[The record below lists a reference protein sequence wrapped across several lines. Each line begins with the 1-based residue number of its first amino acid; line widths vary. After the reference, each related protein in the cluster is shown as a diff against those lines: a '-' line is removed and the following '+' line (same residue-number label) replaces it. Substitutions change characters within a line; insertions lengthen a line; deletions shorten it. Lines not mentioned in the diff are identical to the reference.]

1 MDANTIYL
9 RNLVKKAAA
18 IYSQDSRV
26 KAIMLT
32 GSASLGMVDTLSDT
46 DTIIYYDTLPSEEEI
61 VAQRERLQDSPG
73 DWYGKDPEEGYAEYY
88 FIEGVKCDFGHV
100 KIESWEKV
108 LTDVLDKYDTDTI
121 KQKMMGGMVDS
132 IPLYGHDL
140 IESWKSRARAYP
152 DELARNMV
160 QTHLRFRPL
169 WIVRDMADGRGD
181 LLWFYEE
188 LVTWQKNILGIL
200 LGLNRLYHPHDFKHM
215 DWMIEQMTHTPKNLS
230 SRLKSAL
237 RADPLTGV
245 HDMSQLIDETM
256 GFIDKHMPD
265 VDTSDKRQRFHRA
278 AMRWS
283 FSNQDDTA

>member
-1 MDANTIYL
+1 MNDNTLYL
-9 RNLVKKAAA
+9 RTLVEKAAA
-18 IYSQDSRV
+18 VYSQDSRV

-32 GSASLGMVDTLSDT
+32 GSASLGMVDTISDT

-61 VAQRERLQDSPG
+61 VAQRERLQDSAG
-73 DWYGKDPEEGYAEYY
+73 DWYSKDPQEGYAEYY
-88 FIEGVKCDFGHV
+88 FIQGVKCDFGHV
-100 KIESWEKV
+100 KIESWEQV
-108 LTDVLDKYDTDTI
+108 LTDVLEKHDTDTI
-121 KQKMMGGMVDS
+121 KQKMMGGLVDA

-152 DELARNMV
+152 YELARNMV
-160 QTHLRFRPL
+160 QMHLRFRPL
-169 WIVRDMADGRGD
+169 WIVRDMAAGRGD

-188 LVTWQKNILGIL
+188 LVTWQKNMLGIL

-215 DWMIEQMTHTPKNLS
+215 DWLIGQMTHAPENLS

-245 HDMSQLIDETM
+245 HEMSQLIDETM
-256 GFIDKHMPD
+256 DLIDAHMPD
-265 VDTSDKRQRFHRA
+265 VDTSDKRQRFHRP

-283 FSNQDDTA
+283 VAR